1 MRMSSGAIH
10 RGEPPGL
17 RAEDSVQPRL
27 AMDDRPKSVRQAQP
41 EPLIKMLALSS
52 QQEKS
57 GSRLVRCTV
66 LCDLDV
72 PP

>member
-17 RAEDSVQPRL
+17 CVEDSVQVRL

-41 EPLIKMLALSS
+41 EPLIRMLSLSKTGKN
-52 QQEKS
+52 QDPDWS
-57 GSRLVRCTV
+57 GGRFYVI
-66 LCDLDV
+66 
-72 PP
+72 